1 MRDHQLKAWL
11 RLVEAGSIRGAA
23 RSLHLSQAAIT
34 KAIRELEEDLDAPL
48 IVRSSRGIT
57 LTECGRQLTVRARQA
72 QNQLALARQD
82 IRHLMG
88 GEQARVSVAVTPMVF
103 LSVLPDV
110 LQDFRRSMPLADLT
124 LEEGLMPAVLPALR
138 AGSVDFA
145 IAALIQETL
154 GSDFD
159 FEPLKT
165 LDVMVAGRRGHPLA
179 NATRWED
186 LLDCDWLMQLSPGS
200 QHTFLLEQLHGLRL
214 PLPRRII
221 KTNTFGVTSSLL
233 ATTDAVSTIPSGI
246 LKIEPHSDLLTRIP
260 VELPLR
266 PLTLGIVTLRDNP
279 LSLAATQLANLFREA
294 LLRANAALG

>member
-11 RLVEAGSIRGAA
+11 RLVETGSIRGAA

-57 LTECGRQLTVRARQA
+57 LTECGRQLTVRARQS
-72 QNQLALARQD
+72 QNQLTLARQD
-82 IRHLMG
+82 IRQLMG
-88 GEQARVSVAVTPMVF
+88 GEKARVSVAVTPMVF

-110 LQDFRRSMPLADLT
+110 LRDFRRSMPLADLT

-138 AGSVDFA
+138 AGTVDFA
-145 IAALIQETL
+145 IAALIPETL
-154 GSDFD
+154 GSEFD
-159 FEPLKT
+159 FEPLKM
-165 LDVMVAGRRGHPLA
+165 LDVMIAGRRGHPLA
-179 NATRWED
+179 NATRWEE
-186 LLDCDWLMQLSPGS
+186 LVECDWLMQLSPGS
-200 QHTFLLEQLHGLRL
+200 QHTFLLDQLQQLGL

-233 ATTDAVSTIPSGI
+233 VSTDAVSTIPSSI
-246 LKIEPHSDLLTRIP
+246 LKVGPVSGQLMRIP
-260 VELPLR
+260 VDVPLR

-279 LSLAATQLANLFREA
+279 LSLAATRFSNLFREA
-294 LLRANAALG
+294 LSRVNPALD

>member
-1 MRDHQLKAWL
+1 MRDHQLRAWL
-11 RLVEAGSIRGAA
+11 RLVETGSIRGAA
-23 RSLHLSQAAIT
+23 RSLHMSQAAIT
-34 KAIRELEEDLDAPL
+34 KAIRELEEDLDASL

-82 IRHLMG
+82 IRRLMG

-110 LQDFRRSMPLADLT
+110 LRDFRRSMPLADLT

-154 GSDFD
+154 GSEFD
-159 FEPLKT
+159 FEPLKS
-165 LDVMVAGRRGHPLA
+165 LDVIVAGRRGHPLA
-179 NATRWED
+179 HATRWDD

-200 QHTFLLEQLHGLRL
+200 QHTFLLDQLQRLGL

-233 ATTDAVSTIPSGI
+233 ATTDALSTIPSGI
-246 LKIEPHSDLLTRIP
+246 LKIGPHADQLTRIP
-260 VELPLR
+260 VELPLQ

-279 LSLAATQLANLFREA
+279 LSLAATQFASLFREA
-294 LLRANAALG
+294 VSRANVALG